1 MKKYEFTGKTKEEA
15 INNAKI
21 ELQELEDKLNKLEET
36 IEKIV
41 NILEITY
48 EKFNELVNFDISLKD
63 DLELVYSNL
72 FESGNK

>member
-1 MKKYEFTGKTKEEA
+1 MKE
-15 INNAKI
+15 KI
-21 ELQELEDKLNKLEET
+21 EEIRNSAKET

-72 FESGNK
+72 FESGSK

>member
-1 MKKYEFTGKTKEEA
+1 M
-15 INNAKI
+15 NSN
-21 ELQELEDKLNKLEET
+21 ELEEKVNELEKI

-72 FESGNK
+72 FESGSK

>member
-1 MKKYEFTGKTKEEA
+1 MMR
-15 INNAKI
+15 IIMDNN
-21 ELQELEDKLNKLEET
+21 ELAEKVKSLEET

-48 EKFNELVNFDISLKD
+48 EKFNELVNLDISLKD

>member
-1 MKKYEFTGKTKEEA
+1 MKTKELEE
-15 INNAKI
+15 KI
-21 ELQELEDKLNKLEET
+21 KKLEST

-41 NILEITY
+41 DILEISY

-72 FESGNK
+72 FESGSK

>member
-1 MKKYEFTGKTKEEA
+1 MSNK
-15 INNAKI
+15 
-21 ELQELEDKLNKLEET
+21 ELEEKINKLEET

>member
-1 MKKYEFTGKTKEEA
+1 M
-15 INNAKI
+15 NNK
-21 ELQELEDKLNKLEET
+21 ELEEKINKLEET

-72 FESGNK
+72 FESGSK

>member
-1 MKKYEFTGKTKEEA
+1 MSNK
-15 INNAKI
+15 
-21 ELQELEDKLNKLEET
+21 ELEDKLNKLEET

-63 DLELVYSNL
+63 DLELVYSNF

>member
-1 MKKYEFTGKTKEEA
+1 MNSNDLEEKV
-15 INNAKI
+15 N
-21 ELQELEDKLNKLEET
+21 ELEKT

-72 FESGNK
+72 FESGNKWSCSK

>member
-1 MKKYEFTGKTKEEA
+1 M
-15 INNAKI
+15 NNK
-21 ELQELEDKLNKLEET
+21 ELEEKVNKLEET

>member
-1 MKKYEFTGKTKEEA
+1 MSNK
-15 INNAKI
+15 
-21 ELQELEDKLNKLEET
+21 ELEEKVNKLEET

-72 FESGNK
+72 FESGSK

>member
-1 MKKYEFTGKTKEEA
+1 M
-15 INNAKI
+15 NSN
-21 ELQELEDKLNKLEET
+21 ELEEKVNELEKT

>member
-1 MKKYEFTGKTKEEA
+1 M
-15 INNAKI
+15 NNK
-21 ELQELEDKLNKLEET
+21 ELEEKVNKLEET

-72 FESGNK
+72 FESGNKWSCSK

>member
-1 MKKYEFTGKTKEEA
+1 MSNK
-15 INNAKI
+15 
-21 ELQELEDKLNKLEET
+21 ELEEKVNELEKT

-72 FESGNK
+72 FESGSK

>member
-1 MKKYEFTGKTKEEA
+1 M
-15 INNAKI
+15 NSN
-21 ELQELEDKLNKLEET
+21 ELEEKVNELEET

-72 FESGNK
+72 FESGSK

>member
-1 MKKYEFTGKTKEEA
+1 MNSNDLEEKV
-15 INNAKI
+15 N
-21 ELQELEDKLNKLEET
+21 ELEKT

>member
-1 MKKYEFTGKTKEEA
+1 MKTKELEE
-15 INNAKI
+15 KI
-21 ELQELEDKLNKLEET
+21 KKLEST

-41 NILEITY
+41 DILEIAY

-72 FESGNK
+72 FESGSK

>member
-1 MKKYEFTGKTKEEA
+1 MSNK
-15 INNAKI
+15 
-21 ELQELEDKLNKLEET
+21 ELEEKVNELETT

-63 DLELVYSNL
+63 DLELVYSSL
-72 FESGNK
+72 FESGSK

>member
-1 MKKYEFTGKTKEEA
+1 MSNK
-15 INNAKI
+15 
-21 ELQELEDKLNKLEET
+21 ELEDKLNKLEET